1 MILVTGGMAQ
11 GKRSFVERELA
22 GEGPVLWVDGAAAT
36 AEELCSAAFC
46 FNFHAFVRRVLS
58 GEVEADL
65 NALVERLLAELPERV
80 IIADQIGCGIVPL
93 EREERLYRE
102 ETGRACCRLA
112 AGASQVWLVT
122 CGIGRRIK

>member
-11 GKRSFVERELA
+11 GKRAFVERQLA
-22 GEGPVLWVDGAAAT
+22 GEGPVSWVDAAVAT
-36 AEELCSAAFC
+36 EEELCSASFC
-46 FNFHAFVRRVLS
+46 FNFHAFVRRALS
-58 GEVEADL
+58 GEVEVDL
-65 NALVERLLAELPERV
+65 NALVGRLLAERPKRV
-80 IIADQIGCGIVPL
+80 IVADQIGCGIVPL

-102 ETGRACCRLA
+102 ETGRICCRLA